1 MEANG
6 KPTSIHFV
14 GICGVATSALAIAF
28 HKAVD
33 SRGNKLYKVTGSD
46 KGFFPPVSTNLE
58 KAGIEFYAGWHPE
71 KMGTPDL
78 VVVGTA
84 SGSEN
89 PETAKAH
96 ELGTMVRSDA
106 QVRGQ
111 YFSKANAIVTA
122 GTWGKTSSTA
132 LLTHILQEA
141 GKQPSYVIGGIP
153 AGLDP
158 AALSPS
164 TDSGQPDLS
173 GWSVIEGDE
182 YKSGPTDLKPKFAY
196 LHPKFLLL
204 SAVSWDHADV
214 YPTEDAYFAVFEKL
228 VEEVPETGLI
238 VACVDH
244 PGVRKVLG
252 LAKCRVVRYG
262 LPAQA
267 GKRSTADYQYMQ
279 VGQSRDGLRFG
290 VCQGK
295 TCFGVESQLLG
306 SFQAEN
312 ITGCF
317 ALAKEIGIEP
327 KIILKAIASF
337 GGIKRRL
344 EKRFDSAQITVID
357 DIAHSPEKAKAV
369 LHELRDVYSG
379 KIIAIFEPN
388 IGGRSPEAATKYTDA
403 FSGADTVI
411 IPRLTQLKVA
421 RPAGSTMLTTRSSQP
436 IEGKDL
442 ADLIARGHSD
452 VQYIPNDNKLVEQ
465 VVNLAAGPLSDPSAG
480 NVIAFL
486 GSHGFRGMIEQVV
499 ERLSN
504 PK

>member
-1 MEANG
+1 M
-6 KPTSIHFV
+6 
-14 GICGVATSALAIAF
+14 GICGVALSAEAVAF
-28 HKAVD
+28 HKA
-33 SRGNKLYKVTGSD
+33 GYKVTGSD

-58 KAGIEFYAGWHPE
+58 KAGVPFYAGWHPE
-71 KMGTPDL
+71 KMGKPDL
-78 VVVGTA
+78 VVIGTA

-89 PETAKAH
+89 PETAKAR
-96 ELGTMVRSDA
+96 ELGISELSDA

-111 YFSKANAIVTA
+111 YFTKQNAIVTA

-132 LLTHILQEA
+132 LLAHILREA
-141 GKQPSYVIGGIP
+141 GKNPSYVVGGIP
-153 AGLDP
+153 SDFDP
-158 AALSPS
+158 AELSESLP
-164 TDSGQPDLS
+164 GE

-196 LHPKFLLL
+196 LHPKYLLL
-204 SAVSWDHADV
+204 SAISWDHADL

-228 VEEVPETGLI
+228 VEEVPADGLI

-252 LAKCRVVRYG
+252 GAKCKVVRY
-262 LPAQA
+262 

-295 TCFGVESQLLG
+295 ICFAAESQLLG

-327 KIILKAIASF
+327 KDILKAIASF

-344 EKRFDSAQITVID
+344 EKRFDSEQVTVID

-369 LHELRDVYSG
+369 LHELRDVYPG
-379 KIIAIFEPN
+379 KIIAVFEPN
-388 IGGRSPEAATKYTDA
+388 SGGRSPEAATKYTDA

-411 IPRLTQLKVA
+411 IPRLTQLKVD
-421 RPAGSTMLTTRSSQP
+421 STGKLKP

-442 ADLIARGHSD
+442 ADLIARSHSD
-452 VQYIPNDNKLVEQ
+452 VQYVPNDDKLVEQ
-465 VVNLAAGPLSDPSAG
+465 VLNLAAGPLSEPKQG

-486 GSHGFRGMIEQVV
+486 GSHGFRGMIEHVV
-499 ERLSN
+499 EKLSK
-504 PK
+504 PG

>member
-6 KPTSIHFV
+6 TQTSTSSSKLSKSSHIHFI

-28 HKAVD
+28 HKA
-33 SRGNKLYKVTGSD
+33 GYKVTGSD

-58 KAGIEFYAGWHPE
+58 KAGVEFYAGWHPE
-71 KMGTPDL
+71 KMGKPDL
-78 VVVGTA
+78 VVIGTA

-89 PETAKAH
+89 PETAKAR
-96 ELGTMVRSDA
+96 ELSIPELSDA

-111 YFSKANAIVTA
+111 YFTKQNAIVTA

-132 LLTHILQEA
+132 LLAHILREA
-141 GKQPSYVIGGIP
+141 GKKPSYVVGGIP
-153 AGLDP
+153 ADLDP
-158 AALSPS
+158 AELGEG
-164 TDSGQPDLS
+164 D
-173 GWSVIEGDE
+173 WSVIEGDE

-196 LHPKFLLL
+196 LHPTYLLL

-228 VEEVPETGLI
+228 VEEVPESGLI

-244 PGVRKVLG
+244 PGVRKVIG

-262 LPAQA
+262 SPRLRKGEA

-290 VCQGK
+290 ICQGK
-295 TCFGVESQLLG
+295 VCYAAESQLLG
-306 SFQAEN
+306 NFQAEN

-327 KIILKAIASF
+327 KDILKAISSF

-344 EKRFDSAQITVID
+344 EKRFESEQVTVID

-369 LHELRDVYSG
+369 LHELRDVYPG
-379 KIIAIFEPN
+379 KIIAVFEPN
-388 IGGRSPEAATKYTDA
+388 SGGRSPEAATKYTDA

-411 IPRLTQLKVA
+411 IPLLTQLKVD
-421 RPAGSTMLTTRSSQP
+421 STGKLKP

-452 VQYIPNDNKLVEQ
+452 VQYI
-465 VVNLAAGPLSDPSAG
+465 
-480 NVIAFL
+480 
-486 GSHGFRGMIEQVV
+486 
-499 ERLSN
+499 
-504 PK
+504 